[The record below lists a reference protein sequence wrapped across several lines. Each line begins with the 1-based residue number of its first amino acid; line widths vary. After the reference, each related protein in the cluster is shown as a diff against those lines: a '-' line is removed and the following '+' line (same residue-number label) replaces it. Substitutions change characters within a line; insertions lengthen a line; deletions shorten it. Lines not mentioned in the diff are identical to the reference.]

1 MRVYPFVLQQLSAA
15 RTASATMSFQQH
27 VRRRLQVDAV
37 TVHKT
42 TYPPSN
48 GQHYF
53 CAMPFRHLTLLLI
66 FWSTAFVAHS
76 QHDSLLVS
84 PGNVEFVIDS
94 SIVKLEKGAR
104 KFKET
109 KGYRLQIFLGPLETV
124 KAERN
129 KYLALGLPY
138 SAYIKQIV
146 PEHAL
151 QIGDFSNRLE
161 MEKCRNEI
169 EAYYPD
175 ALPVIEVIEPPKFN
189 KRPKQTP

>member
-1 MRVYPFVLQQLSAA
+1 MRPW
-15 RTASATMSFQQH
+15 
-27 VRRRLQVDAV
+27 LQVAPLI
-37 TVHKT
+37 VHKT
-42 TYPPSN
+42 TYPPSKSER
-48 GQHYF
+48 YF
-53 CAMPFRHLTLLLI
+53 CLMPIRHFFFLSL
-66 FWSTAFVAHS
+66 FSSTALIAHS
-76 QHDSLLVS
+76 QRDSILVS
-84 PGNVEFVIDS
+84 PGNVEFVVDS

-175 ALPVIEVIEPPKFN
+175 ALPVIEVIEPPKFS

>member
-1 MRVYPFVLQQLSAA
+1 MRPSLDAA
-15 RTASATMSFQQH
+15 
-27 VRRRLQVDAV
+27 LLI
-37 TVHKT
+37 VHKT
-42 TYPPSN
+42 TYPPSKC
-48 GQHYF
+48 GHYF
-53 CAMPFRHLTLLLI
+53 CPMPTRHLSLLLF
-66 FWSTAFVAHS
+66 FWTTAFVAHS

-84 PGNVEFVIDS
+84 PGNVEFVVDS

-138 SAYIKQIV
+138 SAYIRQIV

-161 MEKCRNEI
+161 MEKCRNQI

-175 ALPVIEVIEPPKFN
+175 ALPVIEVIEPQKFN